1 MQNLNLEEL
10 NNIEGVGEV
19 VAESIVNYFNNKNNI
34 NFINKLFKNGVI
46 IQETR
51 NKKQETNKNFNNRN
65 FVLTGSLESMSRD
78 QAKDRIRKLGGQIS
92 SAVSKNT
99 DFVIAGKDPGSK
111 YNKAEKLNIK
121 IINEKEFLEMVK

>member
-1 MQNLNLEEL
+1 M
-10 NNIEGVGEV
+10 
-19 VAESIVNYFNNKNNI
+19 
-34 NFINKLFKNGVI
+34 
-46 IQETR
+46 
-51 NKKQETNKNFNNRN
+51 
-65 FVLTGSLESMSRD
+65 LTGSLESMSRD